1 MGDVGSENVSKTAS
15 PRPWHKLPIFIRQS
29 IYIFY
34 DLEIAWPIANLAKIR
49 LYDTM
54 SSPIPQPPGVPLL
67 GNIFDV
73 DPNNT
78 WVSLK
83 KLADKYGKLKT

>member
-1 MGDVGSENVSKTAS
+1 VGDMGSENVFKTAS
-15 PRPWHKLPIFIRQS
+15 PRPWHNYPYLS
-29 IYIFY
+29 INPSVF
-34 DLEIAWPIANLAKIR
+34 PIANLAKIR
-49 LYDTM
+49 LYGIM

-73 DPNNT
+73 DSNNT
-78 WVSLK
+78 WVSLQ

>member
-1 MGDVGSENVSKTAS
+1 
-15 PRPWHKLPIFIRQS
+15 
-29 IYIFY
+29 
-34 DLEIAWPIANLAKIR
+34 
-49 LYDTM
+49 M

-78 WVSLK
+78 WWSLK
-83 KLADKYGKLKT
+83 TLAEKYGEWAILDIDQRCGCGVGREADHDRRPVGRRRQVRSSKSKFSAIASCL

>member
-1 MGDVGSENVSKTAS
+1 
-15 PRPWHKLPIFIRQS
+15 
-29 IYIFY
+29 
-34 DLEIAWPIANLAKIR
+34 
-49 LYDTM
+49 M

-83 KLADKYGKLKT
+83 KLADKYGKLKTGLIRLYSS

>member
-1 MGDVGSENVSKTAS
+1 MGSENVFKTAS
-15 PRPWHKLPIFIRQS
+15 PRPWHKLAIFIRQS
-29 IYIFY
+29 ICVSY
-34 DLEIAWPIANLAKIR
+34 DFEISWPIANLAKIR
-49 LYDTM
+49 LYDIM

-73 DPNNT
+73 DSNNT
-78 WVSLK
+78 WVSLQ